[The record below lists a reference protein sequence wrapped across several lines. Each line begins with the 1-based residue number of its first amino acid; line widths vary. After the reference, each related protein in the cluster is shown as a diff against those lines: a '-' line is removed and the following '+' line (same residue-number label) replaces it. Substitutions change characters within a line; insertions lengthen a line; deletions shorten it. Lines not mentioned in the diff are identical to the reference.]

1 MKYQQLKTK
10 RGIVIIRDAIGA
22 DLSRLIPI
30 YTSSFR
36 KHNIFQ
42 RTTTKILQY
51 LKETHQKNALVGG
64 GYLVAASG
72 SRVVGGMLVRKEG
85 EDLLGKHVVWKYN
98 HLAVERP
105 YAGLGIGTALLQSAD
120 KKVRTLITSGKIKT
134 AKVELGVSINEKALL
149 PFYKKCG
156 FRVEGKLPSHY
167 RYGELVYVL
176 GKEIIK

>member
-1 MKYQQLKTK
+1 MKYQQLKTT
-10 RGIVIIRDAIGA
+10 RGTVIIRDATAA
-22 DLSRLIPI
+22 DLPRLIPI

-42 RTTTKILQY
+42 KTAREILRY
-51 LKETHQKNALVGG
+51 LKETHQNNARVGG

-85 EDLLGKHVVWKYN
+85 EDLVGKHTIWKYN
-98 HLAVERP
+98 HLAVEKP

-120 KKVRTLITSGKIKT
+120 QKVRTLITSGKIKT
-134 AKVELGVSINEKALL
+134 AKIELGVSINEKTLL

-176 GKEIIK
+176 GKEIT